1 MAPPPKR
8 RPEKIAG
15 RGSGPQA
22 SQGQRKKKTRKK
34 KRSRKSQP
42 RGRAVGKSEIAEH
55 GQKGQAP
62 SPKEEALNVQAP
74 ERIAA
79 EVIHPSSLDRDA
91 LKVVRQLQNKGFEAY
106 FVGGCV
112 RDLLIGRRPK
122 DYDVATSA
130 RPGQVKRIFK
140 NGRIIG
146 RRFRLVHVTFG
157 HKIIETATFRQAPK
171 ARGSGDLLITEDNE
185 YGTANEDAQRRDFTV
200 NGLFLEPREHQVID
214 YVEGLQD
221 LEDRTLRTIG
231 KPELR
236 LLEDP
241 VRIMRAVKFATRL
254 DFRIEDETWDAM
266 CAVAPELERSAP
278 PRVFEEVL
286 RLMRSGTAMGAFKM
300 LRACGAL
307 HSILPAQDVHLGA
320 RRGGPEEDHL
330 RAEVFWRLLEAL
342 DTEVH
347 GGYEPT
353 VAVVIAVLFNE
364 LVEREV
370 EPKTRTMRGDPG
382 DRLSVCRAVMD
393 PLFEATRL
401 NRREFA
407 RAQRL
412 ISIQDRFQALTNPR
426 FSPLLFARQED
437 FPEALDLFG
446 LREKAR
452 GVGWDIFEAWQEIFD
467 RAQAA
472 TEEELEAERRRIRRR
487 PRRTRRRRRK

>member
-1 MAPPPKR
+1 MGS
-8 RPEKIAG
+8 RPAARKP
-15 RGSGPQA
+15 GP
-22 SQGQRKKKTRKK
+22 
-34 KRSRKSQP
+34 
-42 RGRAVGKSEIAEH
+42 EDE
-55 GQKGQAP
+55 GQKGPAP
-62 SPKEEALNVQAP
+62 RPQDEDLKAQEP

-79 EVIHPSSLDRDA
+79 EVIHPNSLDRDA
-91 LKVVRQLQNKGFEAY
+91 LKVVRRLQEKGFEAY

-171 ARGSGDLLITEDNE
+171 AQGSGDLLITEDNE

-200 NGLFLEPREHQVID
+200 NGLFLEPREHEVID

-221 LEDRTLRTIG
+221 LEDRVLRTIG

-278 PRVFEEVL
+278 PRVFEEIL

-307 HSILPAQDVHLGA
+307 HSILPAQDIHLGA

-370 EPKTRTMRGDPG
+370 DPETRTMRGDPG
-382 DRLSVCRAVMD
+382 ERLSVCRAVMD
-393 PLFEATRL
+393 PLFEAARL
-401 NRREFA
+401 NRREFG

-412 ISIQDRFQALTNPR
+412 IATQDRFQALTNPR

>member
-1 MAPPPKR
+1 MAPKPKR
-8 RPEKIAG
+8 RPEKPKG
-15 RGSGPQA
+15 GGSSPQGA
-22 SQGQRKKKTRKK
+22 RPQRKKRKGA
-34 KRSRKSQP
+34 RRKAS
-42 RGRAVGKSEIAEH
+42 GKST
-55 GQKGQAP
+55 
-62 SPKEEALNVQAP
+62 KESKTTDDPPQTAVSRPNISTQGLCEP

-79 EVIHPSSLDRDA
+79 DVIRPSSLDKDA
-91 LKVVRQLQNKGFEAY
+91 LKVVSRLQDRGFEAY

-171 ARGSGDLLITEDNE
+171 TQGGGDLLITEDNE

-200 NGLFLEPREHQVID
+200 NGLFLEPREHEVID

-221 LEDRTLRTIG
+221 LEDRVLRTIG
-231 KPELR
+231 TPEVR

-266 CAVAPELERSAP
+266 CAVAPELARSAP

-286 RLMRSGTAMGAFKM
+286 RLMRSGTAMGSFKM

-307 HSILPAQDVHLGA
+307 RSILPAQDIHLGA

-342 DTEVH
+342 DSEVH
-347 GGYEPT
+347 QGYEPT

-370 EPKTRTMRGDPG
+370 DPDTRTMRGDPG
-382 DRLSVCRAVMD
+382 DRMSVCRAVMD
-393 PLFEATRL
+393 PLFDAARL
-401 NRREFA
+401 NRREFG

-412 ISIQDRFQALTNPR
+412 IANQSRFQALTNPS

-467 RAQAA
+467 RAQSA
-472 TEEELEAERRRIRRR
+472 TEEDLEAERKRIRRR
-487 PRRTRRRRRK
+487 PRRARRRRRK

>member
-1 MAPPPKR
+1 
-8 RPEKIAG
+8 
-15 RGSGPQA
+15 
-22 SQGQRKKKTRKK
+22 
-34 KRSRKSQP
+34 
-42 RGRAVGKSEIAEH
+42 
-55 GQKGQAP
+55 
-62 SPKEEALNVQAP
+62 
-74 ERIAA
+74 
-79 EVIHPSSLDRDA
+79 
-91 LKVVRQLQNKGFEAY
+91 
-106 FVGGCV
+106 
-112 RDLLIGRRPK
+112 
-122 DYDVATSA
+122 
-130 RPGQVKRIFK
+130 
-140 NGRIIG
+140 
-146 RRFRLVHVTFG
+146 VHVTFG

-171 ARGSGDLLITEDNE
+171 AQGSGDLLITEDNE

-200 NGLFLEPREHQVID
+200 NGLFLEPREHEVID

-221 LEDRTLRTIG
+221 LEDRVLRTIG
-231 KPELR
+231 KPEVR

-278 PRVFEEVL
+278 PRVFEEIL

-307 HSILPAQDVHLGA
+307 HSILPAQDIHLGA

-342 DTEVH
+342 DIEVH

-370 EPKTRTMRGDPG
+370 DPETRTMRGDPG

-401 NRREFA
+401 NRREFG

-412 ISIQDRFQALTNPR
+412 IATQDRFQALTNPR

-467 RAQAA
+467 RAQGA
-472 TEEELEAERRRIRRR
+472 TEEELDAERRRIRRR
-487 PRRTRRRRRK
+487 PRRTRRGRRK

>member
-1 MAPPPKR
+1 MPTPTEGDPVAQ
-8 RPEKIAG
+8 E
-15 RGSGPQA
+15 
-22 SQGQRKKKTRKK
+22 
-34 KRSRKSQP
+34 
-42 RGRAVGKSEIAEH
+42 
-55 GQKGQAP
+55 
-62 SPKEEALNVQAP
+62 P

-79 EVIHPSSLDRDA
+79 DVIAPSSLDRDA
-91 LKVVRQLQNKGFEAY
+91 LKVVRRLQDRGFEAY

-130 RPGQVKRIFK
+130 TPGQVKRIFK

-157 HKIIETATFRQAPK
+157 HKIIETATFRRAPK
-171 ARGSGDLLITEDNE
+171 NQGGGDLLITEDNE

-200 NGLFLEPREHQVID
+200 NGLFLEPQAHEVID

-221 LEDRTLRTIG
+221 LEDRILRTIG
-231 KPELR
+231 NPQLR

-254 DFRIEDETWDAM
+254 DFRIEDATWDAM
-266 CAVAPELERSAP
+266 CAVAPELGRSAP

-286 RLMRSGTAMGAFKM
+286 RLMRSGTAMGAIKM

-307 HSILPAQDVHLGA
+307 RSILPAQDIHLGA

-342 DTEVH
+342 DSEVH
-347 GGYEPT
+347 QGYEPT

-370 EPKTRTMRGDPG
+370 DPDTRTKQGGPG

-401 NRREFA
+401 NRREFG

-412 ISIQDRFQALTNPR
+412 IATQDRFQALTNPR

-452 GVGWDIFEAWQEIFD
+452 GVGWDIFEAWQEIAD

-472 TEEELEAERRRIRRR
+472 TLEELEAERRRIRRR
-487 PRRTRRRRRK
+487 PRRGRKRKEK

>member
-1 MAPPPKR
+1 MAPTPKR
-8 RPEKIAG
+8 RPEKLDG
-15 RGSGPQA
+15 RGSRPRGSRP
-22 SQGQRKKKTRKK
+22 QRKKTKK
-34 KRSRKSQP
+34 KGKRSPGRGTEKP
-42 RGRAVGKSEIAEH
+42 RPTDE
-55 GQKGQAP
+55 AP
-62 SPKEEALNVQAP
+62 QGLSVRPETEAPPPREP

-79 EVIHPSSLDRDA
+79 DVIHPNSLDRDA
-91 LKVVRQLQNKGFEAY
+91 LKVVRRLQEKGFEAY

-171 ARGSGDLLITEDNE
+171 DQGGGDLLITEDNE

-200 NGLFLEPREHQVID
+200 NGLFLEPREHEVID

-221 LEDRTLRTIG
+221 LEDRVLRTIG
-231 KPELR
+231 KPEVR

-254 DFRIEDETWDAM
+254 DFRIEEETWNAM

-278 PRVFEEVL
+278 PRVFEEIL

-307 HSILPAQDVHLGA
+307 RSILPAQDLHLGA

-330 RAEVFWRLLEAL
+330 RAELFWRLLEAL
-342 DTEVH
+342 DSEVH
-347 GGYEPT
+347 QGYEPT

-370 EPKTRTMRGDPG
+370 NPLTRTRRGDPG

-393 PLFEATRL
+393 PLFEAARL
-401 NRREFA
+401 NRREFG

-412 ISIQDRFQALTNPR
+412 IATQDRFQALTNPR
-426 FSPLLFARQED
+426 FSALLFARQED

-467 RAQAA
+467 RAQSA
-472 TEEELEAERRRIRRR
+472 TDEELEEERRRIRRR
-487 PRRTRRRRRK
+487 PRRGRRRRGK

>member
-1 MAPPPKR
+1 
-8 RPEKIAG
+8 E
-15 RGSGPQA
+15 
-22 SQGQRKKKTRKK
+22 
-34 KRSRKSQP
+34 
-42 RGRAVGKSEIAEH
+42 
-55 GQKGQAP
+55 
-62 SPKEEALNVQAP
+62 P
-74 ERIAA
+74 ERLAA
-79 EVIHPSSLDRDA
+79 EVIHPSSLDKDA
-91 LKVVRQLQNKGFEAY
+91 LRVVSRLQERGFEAY

-130 RPGQVKRIFK
+130 RPGQVKRLFK

-171 ARGSGDLLITEDNE
+171 AQGTGDLLITEDNE

-200 NGLFLEPREHQVID
+200 NGLFLEPREHEVID

-221 LEDRTLRTIG
+221 LENRVLRTIG
-231 KPELR
+231 KPKLR

-254 DFRIEDETWDAM
+254 DFRIENQTWDAM
-266 CAVAPELERSAP
+266 CSVAPELERSAP

-307 HSILPAQDVHLGA
+307 RSILPAQDIHLGV

-330 RAEVFWRLLEAL
+330 RAELFWRLLEAL
-342 DTEVH
+342 DIEVH
-347 GGYEPT
+347 QGYEPT
-353 VAVVIAVLFNE
+353 VAVVIAVLFND

-370 EPKTRTMRGDPG
+370 DPQTRTRRGEPG
-382 DRLSVCRAVMD
+382 DRMSVCRAVMD

-401 NRREFA
+401 NRREFG

-412 ISIQDRFQALTNPR
+412 IASQSRFQALTNPS

-452 GVGWDIFEAWQEIFD
+452 GVGWDIFEAWQEIEK
-467 RAQAA
+467 RAQVAS
-472 TEEELEAERRRIRRR
+472 EDELEMERRRVRRR
-487 PRRTRRRRRK
+487 PRRGRRRRRK